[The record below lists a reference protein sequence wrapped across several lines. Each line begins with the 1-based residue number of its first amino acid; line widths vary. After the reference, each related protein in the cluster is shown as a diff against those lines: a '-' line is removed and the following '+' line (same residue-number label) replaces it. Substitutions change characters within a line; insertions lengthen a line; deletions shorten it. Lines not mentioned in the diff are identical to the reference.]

1 MSELTNGRPLT
12 RQGPLD
18 GRVLD
23 GPGVCLTGLPSAAA
37 FNLRA
42 DPAAD
47 AIDAALKDWLGA
59 PRPLVP
65 NTQSNGARGRILWL
79 GPDEWLVVMPDPADS
94 ATETNLR
101 GLLPEEARLCAVGDG
116 LARVAVEGGAGR
128 WLLAAGC
135 PLDPSSPAL
144 GEGGCAQT
152 RLAHASVI
160 IVPESA
166 ERLLVYVRR
175 SMARYLWTWLET
187 AVTRLEGH

>member
-1 MSELTNGRPLT
+1 MSELTNGRSLT

-65 NTQSNGARGRILWL
+65 NTQSAGARGRILWL

-101 GLLPEEARLCAVGDG
+101 GLLPEEDALRRVRERAAPAAPRLD
-116 LARVAVEGGAGR
+116 
-128 WLLAAGC
+128 
-135 PLDPSSPAL
+135 
-144 GEGGCAQT
+144 
-152 RLAHASVI
+152 
-160 IVPESA
+160 
-166 ERLLVYVRR
+166 RR
-175 SMARYLWTWLET
+175 
-187 AVTRLEGH
+187 